1 MNALALAYFEPSRA
15 KYWAMALVGLRQ
27 RSQGR
32 AALPIRALFYVL
44 ILVIF
49 SRIWSAIVPNAGDY
63 VWYLAVADWVTLIQP
78 RLFDS
83 IQRDVRSG
91 DVACMLGRPI
101 SYLGAKLAETFGE
114 LVPSFVV
121 LALVGMVTAYALA
134 GGWPSEPLGLFAALV
149 LGLLAS
155 VLWQLANAW
164 IGLCAFWLDDCTP
177 VYWLWQK
184 AAFVLGGL
192 FVPLTLYPAWL
203 QTLAG
208 WSPFSAMIAGPASM
222 VLRFDLELFV
232 LLVAKL
238 GASIVLA
245 WHIVSFTYRR
255 ALRAIEVGGG

>member
-1 MNALALAYFEPSRA
+1 MTALALTFEPSRA
-15 KYWAMALVGLRQ
+15 KYWAVALIALRH
-27 RSQGR
+27 RSQAR
-32 AALPIRALFYVL
+32 AALPLRALFYVL
-44 ILVIF
+44 LLLIF
-49 SRIWSAIVPNAGDY
+49 SRIWSAVVPNAGDY
-63 VWYLAVADWVTLIQP
+63 VWYLAVADWVTLVQP
-78 RLFDS
+78 RLFES

-91 DVACMLGRPI
+91 DLACLLGRPI
-101 SYLGAKLAETFGE
+101 SYLGSKLAEAFGE
-114 LVPSFVV
+114 LIPNIVV
-121 LALVGMVTAYALA
+121 LGLVGALTAYTLA
-134 GGWPSEPLGLFAALV
+134 GGLPREPVGLFAALL

-155 VLWQLANAW
+155 VLWQLANAL
-164 IGLCAFWLDDCTP
+164 IGLSSFWLDDCTP
-177 VYWLWQK
+177 LYWLWQK

-192 FVPLTLYPAWL
+192 FVPLALYPGWL

-245 WHIVSFTYRR
+245 WHLLQFTYRR